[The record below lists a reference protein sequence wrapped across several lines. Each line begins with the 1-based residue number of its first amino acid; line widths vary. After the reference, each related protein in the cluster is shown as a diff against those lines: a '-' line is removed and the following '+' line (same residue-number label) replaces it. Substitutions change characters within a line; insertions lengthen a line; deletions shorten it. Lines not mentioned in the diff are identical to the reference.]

1 MAIDILDVLGQLGE
15 GLCLMLLADDVALD
29 EPFAQVLE
37 NHLLAI
43 AAIFGKLLLRQ
54 DNLAAYDEYAVA
66 IDDAGDELTVGAVVL
81 GVVGTYQFLS
91 HGSMYSCI
99 MIAKVV
105 FFYHMTRLASLFL
118 SRCGCRNIVP
128 LCLVFH
134 LLDFCKKTNYGLS
147 IVNYCLH
154 LHSRTCAEPFRIRRR

>member
-1 MAIDILDVLGQLGE
+1 MAIDILDVLGQLGD

-29 EPFAQVLE
+29 KPFAQVLE

-81 GVVGTYQFLS
+81 GVVGTYQFLG
-91 HGSMYSCI
+91 HGSFY
-99 MIAKVV
+99 V
-105 FFYHMTRLASLFL
+105 FIYNDCKCSVFL
-118 SRCGCRNIVP
+118 SHDKACFSFFVEMW
-128 LCLVFH
+128 V
-134 LLDFCKKTNYGLS
+134 
-147 IVNYCLH
+147 
-154 LHSRTCAEPFRIRRR
+154 